1 MNRYALKSPAK
12 FKSRTEKRVIIGG
25 ETDFC
30 AERFGYRR
38 EKNGISPALAFRNVS
53 PAVSADAV
61 LFSEYLPFGGRSF
74 FALGNGRLMSLST
87 AAKSSLTLEGVIT
100 TMFPSVLH
108 TIINNQYYNVIV
120 SGNKLVFVKGTAKAT
135 LMTLPVSLTSSVLHC
150 GRLFGIDASDEYM
163 LRWSGYALQSW
174 MEGVDGAGYVR
185 LKPRLGK
192 LLNLFVLGE
201 KIVIVREAGISVL
214 SVLGDSRHMRL
225 DVCDKYELPRVYV
238 NSSAI
243 CRGQLWIFTQKGMR
257 VFDGDSV
264 SVAPMDDFATEYVL
278 KHAKVSDDKYIYYSA
293 TKGSA
298 KCLFEYDVET
308 GACTLFANGCHSP
321 YFIESD
327 AYAFSGRILGNILP
341 NINDANRKWVS
352 KPVTFGEGERAVLK
366 SLTVE
371 GSGRFT
377 VETDCDGRKLYS
389 SGAGRFRFAESGQSF
404 TFRVTGNGS
413 VTSMTAEWEVCR

>member
-1 MNRYALKSPAK
+1 MNKYALKSHAK

-25 ETDFC
+25 DTDFC

-38 EKNGISPALAFRNVS
+38 GKNGISPAPAFRSVS
-53 PAVSADAV
+53 PTISADSV
-61 LFSEYLPFGGRSF
+61 LFSEYLPVGSRSF
-74 FALGNGRLMSLST
+74 YVLGNGRLMSLNT
-87 AAKSSLTLEGVIT
+87 AAKSPLTLEGTVT
-100 TMFPSVLH
+100 TKFPSVLH

-120 SGNKLVFVKGTAKAT
+120 SGNKLAFIKGTAKAT
-135 LMTLPVSLTSSVLHC
+135 VMTVSVTLKNSVLHC
-150 GRLFGIDASDEYM
+150 GRLFGIDDTDEYM
-163 LRWSGYALQSW
+163 LRWSGYALQNW
-174 MEGVDGAGYVR
+174 TEGVDGAGYVR

-201 KIVIVREAGISVL
+201 KIIIVREAGISVL

-264 SVAPMDDFATEYVL
+264 SVAPVDDFAIGYVL
-278 KHAKVSDDKYIYYSA
+278 NHAKVVDDRYIYYSA
-293 TKGSA
+293 TKGSD

-308 GACTLFANGCHSP
+308 GACTLFAGGCHSP
-321 YFIESD
+321 YFVENN

-341 NINDANRKWVS
+341 NIEDGNRRWVS
-352 KPVTFGEGERAVLK
+352 KPVTFDEGKKAVLK

-371 GSGRFT
+371 GSGNFT

-389 SGAGRFRFAESGQSF
+389 AGAGRFRFAESGQSF
-404 TFRVTGNGS
+404 IFRVTGNGS
-413 VTSMTAEWEVCR
+413 VTSLTAEWEVC